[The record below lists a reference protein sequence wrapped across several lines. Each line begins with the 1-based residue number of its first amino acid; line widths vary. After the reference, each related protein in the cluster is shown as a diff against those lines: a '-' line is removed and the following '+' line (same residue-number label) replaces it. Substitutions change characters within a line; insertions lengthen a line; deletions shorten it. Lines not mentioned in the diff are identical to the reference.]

1 MSTKNGKLFFI
12 TINTDNDRWF
22 YDGDI
27 VDEGTELFIFPESEI
42 KSELEDV
49 FEALTEKIAEDGWQY
64 DKILIEVNEFKP
76 TIYKYQPASIV
87 KM

>member
-1 MSTKNGKLFFI
+1 MKQKQREFYI
-12 TINTDNDRWF
+12 TINTDGDRWF
-22 YDGDI
+22 YNGEI
-27 VDEGTELFIFPESEI
+27 DEETNELYLIPESEL
-42 KSELEDV
+42 KSELENVSD
-49 FEALTEKIAEDGWQY
+49 ELMDKIAEDGWTF